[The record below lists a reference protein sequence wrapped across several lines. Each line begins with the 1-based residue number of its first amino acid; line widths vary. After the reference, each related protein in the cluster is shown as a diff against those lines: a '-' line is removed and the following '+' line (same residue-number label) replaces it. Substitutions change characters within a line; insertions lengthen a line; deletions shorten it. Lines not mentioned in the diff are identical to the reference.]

1 MVPLEV
7 KSCQESA
14 IQRAGS
20 DKCYLDNVGPL
31 ESKKNKKIDL
41 TLIAA
46 EIHRTGHYY
55 LGRLMP
61 MQFTD

>member
-31 ESKKNKKIDL
+31 ESKKKRRINL
-41 TLIAA
+41 TSIAA
-46 EIHRTGHYY
+46 EILRIGHYY